1 MINTRRL
8 FICSCIALVT
18 SAFTFSIHGDIL
30 QEMGKAFGFDQ
41 TQNGSLGLGR
51 FWGMA
56 ASMLIGG
63 FICDYLGV
71 KRVLFVA
78 LGCHLVGAAGIVF
91 AKSILG
97 ASVTPDTAQYWLLAF
112 FFILG
117 CGNGMTEVG
126 INPLVATLY
135 PNDKT
140 HFLNILHAWWPG
152 GLIIGGLLAVF
163 VRNVVFGGEAGV
175 QSQSA
180 TLLFGSIP
188 LWQASLML
196 IFVPAFIYG
205 FILIG
210 SEFPVTERVESGVST
225 MEMCKEAIRP
235 AFLFWAFCMLL
246 TASTELGPQ
255 NWQNSVMAS
264 KLSVPYAGT
273 LILVYT
279 SGLMFVLR
287 HFAGPLAHR
296 ISPIGILTVSAI
308 LSFIGLYL
316 LSLATT
322 VVTAFAFATIFGLG
336 IAYFWPTM
344 LGVTSE
350 RFPKGGAL
358 TLSLMGT
365 AGNISVGLSIFVM
378 GGIVDHYNVQS
389 VEKDDPVLGKS
400 VFMYDKEGKP
410 VALDEAKINQIE
422 KGTPAS
428 EVVQRAKQEGFSEA
442 FRWVAKYVTLPLIFI
457 FAAIGLMNRMR
468 GGYRAIH
475 IHEAMGKMATPE

>member
-30 QEMGKAFGFDQ
+30 QEMGAAFRFDQ
-41 TQNGSLGLGR
+41 TQNGSMGLSR

-63 FICDYLGV
+63 FICDYLGM

-78 LGCHLVGAAGIVF
+78 LACHLAGTAGIVF
-91 AKSILG
+91 AKPILG
-97 ASVTPDTAQYWLLAF
+97 TADTGTFQKWLMVF

-163 VRNVVFGGEAGV
+163 VRNVVFAGEG
-175 QSQSA
+175 SK
-180 TLLFGSIP
+180 LLFDSIP
-188 LWQASLML
+188 LWQASLMM
-196 IFVPAFIYG
+196 IFVPAIIYG
-205 FILIG
+205 FILLG

-225 MEMCKEAIRP
+225 MDMCKEAIRP

-255 NWQNSVMAS
+255 NWQNSVMSS

-316 LSLATT
+316 LSFATT
-322 VVTAFAFATIFGLG
+322 VVSAFAFATIFGLG

-378 GGIVDHYNVQS
+378 GGIVDFYNVQS
-389 VEKDDPVLGKS
+389 VEKQDPALGKS
-400 VFMYDKEGKP
+400 VFMFDKEGKP
-410 VALDEAKINQIE
+410 IALDEAKTKEIQ
-422 KGTPAS
+422 KGTKDY
-428 EVVQRAKQEGFSEA
+428 EVVQEAKQEGFSQA
-442 FRWVAKYVTLPLIFI
+442 FRWVAKFVTLPLIFI
-457 FAAIGLMNRMR
+457 FAAIAIMNRMR

-475 IHEAMGKMATPE
+475 IHEAIGKETAPS

>member
-30 QEMGKAFGFDQ
+30 QEMGAGFKFDQ
-41 TQNGSLGLGR
+41 TQNGSMGLAR

-63 FICDYLGV
+63 FICDYLGM

-78 LGCHLVGAAGIVF
+78 LGCHLAGTAGIVF

-97 ASVTPDTAQYWLLAF
+97 TANTGAFQNWLMVF

-126 INPLVATLY
+126 INPLVATLF

-163 VRNVVFGGEAGV
+163 VRNVVFEGKGGVE
-175 QSQSA
+175 SQEPF
-180 TLLFGSIP
+180 LLFGSVP
-188 LWQASLML
+188 LWQASLSL
-196 IFVPAFIYG
+196 IFVPAIIYG

-225 MEMCKEAIRP
+225 LDMCKEAIRP

-255 NWQNSVMAS
+255 NWQNSVMQS

-296 ISPIGILTVSAI
+296 ISPIGILTASAI

-316 LSLATT
+316 LSFATN
-322 VVTAFAFATIFGLG
+322 VFTAFAFATIFGLG

-365 AGNISVGLSIFVM
+365 AGNISVGLSIFAM
-378 GGIVDHYNVQS
+378 GGIVDHYNVQY
-389 VEKDDPVLGKS
+389 VEKQDPALGKM
-400 VFMYDKEGKP
+400 VFRFDKEGKP
-410 VALDEAKINQIE
+410 IALDEAKTKDIQKDTKEYN
-422 KGTPAS
+422 
-428 EVVQRAKQEGFSEA
+428 VVQEAKQEGFSQA
-442 FRWVAKYVTLPLIFI
+442 FRWVAQFVTLPLIFI
-457 FAAIGLMNRMR
+457 FSAIALMNRMR

-475 IHEAMGKMATPE
+475 IHEAIGKEAAPS

>member
-18 SAFTFSIHGDIL
+18 SAFTFSIHQDIL
-30 QEMGKAFGFDQ
+30 QEMGNAFKFTQ
-41 TQNGSLGLGR
+41 EQNGTMGLAR

-63 FICDYLGV
+63 FICDYLGM
-71 KRVLFVA
+71 KRVMFVA
-78 LGCHLVGAAGIVF
+78 LGCHLAGTAGIVF
-91 AKSILG
+91 AQSILG
-97 ASVTPDTAQYWLLAF
+97 KAETGTYQNWLMVF

-135 PNDKT
+135 ANNKT
-140 HFLNILHAWWPG
+140 HYLNILHAWWPG
-152 GLIIGGLLAVF
+152 GLVIGGLLAVF
-163 VRNVVFGGEAGV
+163 VRNVVFGGNE
-175 QSQSA
+175 S
-180 TLLFGSIP
+180 TLLFGSLP
-188 LWQASLML
+188 LWQTSLML
-196 IFVPAFIYG
+196 IFVPAIIYG
-205 FILIG
+205 FILLE

-225 MEMCKEAIRP
+225 MDMCKEAIRP
-235 AFLFWAFCMLL
+235 AFLLWAFCMLL
-246 TASTELGPQ
+246 TASTELAPQ
-255 NWQNSVMAS
+255 GWQNSVMQS
-264 KLSVPYAGT
+264 KLDVKYAGT

-316 LSLATT
+316 LSFATT
-322 VVTAFAFATIFGLG
+322 VVSAFAFATIFGLG

-365 AGNISVGLSIFVM
+365 AGNISVGIAMFAM
-378 GGIVDHYNVQS
+378 GSVVDYYNVQS
-389 VEKDDPVLGKS
+389 VEKQDPALGKI
-400 VFMYDKEGKP
+400 VLKFNKEGRP
-410 VALDEAKINQIE
+410 TALDEEKIKDIE
-422 KGTPAS
+422 KDTK
-428 EVVQRAKQEGFSEA
+428 EYKVVQGAKQEGFSQA
-442 FRWVAKYVTLPLIFI
+442 FRWVAQFVTLPLVFV
-457 FAAIGLMNRMR
+457 FSAIALANRMR

-475 IHEAMGKMATPE
+475 IHEAMGKEAAPS